1 MQRLSESEHISMTG
15 SENEQRSSHAG
26 KQNPASGSVQHC
38 RPDDRCRHQ
47 MEMLLADTADGAADD
62 TASLSEQ
69 MKRLIQSGQ
78 EYDGMLQ
85 KLWRGF
91 LAGELYLV
99 SWTDAADQSET
110 LVFVQCQEAD
120 GNSDFVWLEADVW
133 GMMPETSAVSEQAL
147 WSMLDEWLARRK
159 KKLARGLLVLHAHPG
174 EPAVGEGKSLAP
186 EV

>member
-26 KQNPASGSVQHC
+26 KQNPASGSVQYC

-47 MEMLLADTADGAADD
+47 METLLADTAAGAADD
-62 TASLSEQ
+62 TAPLAEQ

-78 EYDGMLQ
+78 EYDGILQ

-91 LAGELYLV
+91 LAGEIHLL
-99 SWTDAADQSET
+99 SWADAAAKSEM

-120 GNSDFVWLEADVW
+120 GNPDFVWLEADVW
-133 GMMPETSAVSEQAL
+133 FMAPETAAVSDQAL

-159 KKLARGLLVLHAHPG
+159 KKLARGLLVLHGHPG
-174 EPAVGEGKSLAP
+174 KPAVGEGKSLAP